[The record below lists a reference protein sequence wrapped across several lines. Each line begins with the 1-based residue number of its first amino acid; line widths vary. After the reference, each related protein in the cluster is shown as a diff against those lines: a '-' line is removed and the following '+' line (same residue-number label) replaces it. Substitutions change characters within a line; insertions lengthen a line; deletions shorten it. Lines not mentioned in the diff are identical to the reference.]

1 MQQRDGVTLAP
12 YSLPGDG
19 LRVTPAGV
27 LPRLSRHFDRRDTR
41 HAARA
46 FSRAARGTH
55 SGTHGHVPAQH
66 AGRACAL
73 ATSGTHGRE
82 INVSLPIRHDTVMKP
97 VPPTPTLSPST
108 LLPPTAIPTSTPT
121 LILNLTLTPALIPL
135 PFPTPTLSLTPSLT
149 LTSKP

>member
-1 MQQRDGVTLAP
+1 M
-12 YSLPGDG
+12 
-19 LRVTPAGV
+19 
-27 LPRLSRHFDRRDTR
+27 
-41 HAARA
+41 
-46 FSRAARGTH
+46 
-55 SGTHGHVPAQH
+55 
-66 AGRACAL
+66 
-73 ATSGTHGRE
+73 
-82 INVSLPIRHDTVMKP
+82 SLPIRHDTVMKP